1 LYSVFFPLK
10 KHAVISML
18 KRTMLT
24 EKPPSVLIIDDE
36 VNVREA
42 IRCALLEEG
51 YEIFQAE
58 NGRQGLVIYAEESPE
73 VVILDINMPMMDG
86 FGFLGGIDAGKD
98 PYNSS
103 TVIVLT
109 GHGDNKERQR
119 CYQYGVSAFLNKPCN
134 FYELHG
140 MVRMAVQTKRMHREL
155 VEYRDQLEEKVA
167 ERTEALHR
175 YQYHLEELVKER
187 TEDLQQTKAYTESIL
202 SSMFTMVLVVDS
214 TGIIKQVN
222 PAVCSLLGYT
232 NEALLG
238 HSIEKIVKHAESH
251 AETMPEGVMQFLQ
264 LGGRE
269 QLWYAKDGQEVWV
282 NSTISSMEDDLDNHL
297 GLLVCVA
304 QDITEQKRLEADQQY
319 RAFQSGVAEMSV
331 AILHN
336 IGNALTGMSYR
347 SRLLEKG
354 MDELTRIANLVS
366 KVPEKTQQKLA
377 SGISQDLLLAQLLE
391 VMENIAKRLNM
402 VLDKRLCEQV
412 DLVADGIKHISEI
425 IRIQQ
430 GFAKPADS
438 LSEFNL
444 RHLFEHA
451 ITLQATVL
459 DKYEVVVNIDMPV
472 MKEVCLPRNQ
482 LMQLIMNLLKNG
494 REAIV
499 SRREQ
504 QSDFD
509 GGTITINARIRQ
521 KKLYI
526 HVEDDGCGLAVGQL
540 TEIFHYGYTTK
551 KRGTGYGLHSSA
563 NFVNARN
570 GSIVAKSAGAN
581 QGAVFSIRLPLESQ
595 LKPK

>member
-1 LYSVFFPLK
+1 
-10 KHAVISML
+10 ML
-18 KRTMLT
+18 KNPVVPA
-24 EKPPSVLIIDDE
+24 KAPVVLIIDDE

-42 IRCALLEEG
+42 IRCALVEEG

-58 NGRQGLVIYAEESPE
+58 NGRQGLLIYAQESPA

-86 FGFLGGIDAGKD
+86 YGFLGGIDVAGD

-109 GHGDNKERQR
+109 GHGDEKERHR

-140 MVRMAVQTKRMHREL
+140 MVRMAVQTKQMHREL

-167 ERTEALHR
+167 ERTADLHR
-175 YQYHLEELVKER
+175 YQNHLEELVKER
-187 TEDLQQTKAYTESIL
+187 TNDLQQTKAYTESIL
-202 SSMFTMVLVVDS
+202 SSMFTMVLVVDN
-214 TGIIKQVN
+214 TGVIRRVN
-222 PAVCSLLGYT
+222 PAVCSLLGYDDDV
-232 NEALLG
+232 LLG
-238 HSIEKIVKHAESH
+238 YSIERIVNHADID
-251 AETMPEGVMQFLQ
+251 PEKMTDSVVQFLQ

-269 QLWYAKDGQEVWV
+269 QLWYAQDGQEVWV
-282 NSTISSMEDDLDNHL
+282 NATISSMQDELDNHL

-354 MDELTRIANLVS
+354 MDELTRIADLVS

-377 SGISQDLLLAQLLE
+377 DGMDQAVLLAQLLE
-391 VMENIAKRLNM
+391 VMDNIAKRLRS

-459 DKYEVVVNIDMPV
+459 DKYQVVVTIDMPM
-472 MKEVCLPRNQ
+472 MKDVCLPRNQ
-482 LMQLIMNLLKNG
+482 LMQLIMNLLKNS

-504 QSDFD
+504 QADFE
-509 GGTITINARIRQ
+509 GGVIIIKANIRPKELTIR
-521 KKLYI
+521 
-526 HVEDDGCGLAVGQL
+526 VEDDGCGIASGQL
-540 TEIFHYGYTTK
+540 TEIFHYGFTTK

-570 GSIVAKSAGAN
+570 GSIVAKSDGEN

-595 LKPK
+595 LKLHN